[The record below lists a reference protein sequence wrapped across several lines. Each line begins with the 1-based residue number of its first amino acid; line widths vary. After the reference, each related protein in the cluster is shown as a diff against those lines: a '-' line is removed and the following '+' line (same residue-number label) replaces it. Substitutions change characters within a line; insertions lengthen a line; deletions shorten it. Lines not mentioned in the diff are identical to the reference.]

1 MSWALH
7 QLKASEVDPVQ
18 LTTLPKQ
25 DQALLP
31 SPVNPSPVNTSPA
44 NPSPANA
51 AADVGNRRSPAVVEL
66 RAAPPSRLHSQAQP
80 ETNEADRAFHAALAR
95 FTGGISPVALSLAYI
110 DWASHLMAAPQR
122 QIEIAQD
129 AIRNA
134 RSLFDAVLYF
144 ASPGQR
150 PWSVIKPQPQD
161 RRFASP
167 EWENPPFNLLAQAFL
182 LREQWWH
189 NATTGV
195 RGVAPANE
203 AIAEFSIR
211 QVLDMLAPSNF
222 AATNPEV
229 LQKTFESGGEN
240 FVSGWQNWSS
250 DLIRLLSA
258 GKPSAEDRDF
268 VVGKTVAT
276 SRGKVVYRNEL
287 IELIQYYPTTEK
299 VHSEPI
305 LIVPAWIMKYYIL
318 DLSPHNSLV
327 KYLTGAGFTV
337 FMISWRNPGPEDRD
351 IAFDDYRK
359 LGVKAALATIGDIA
373 PGRQV
378 HALGYCLGG
387 TLLSIAAAAM
397 ARDGD
402 RRLKS
407 ITLLAA
413 QTDFTEAGELT
424 LFINESQVTFL
435 EDVMWQRGVLD
446 TTQMAGAFQLLRSND
461 LIWSRVSRDYLMGER
476 TRSSDLM
483 AWNADA
489 TRLPYRMH
497 SEYLRKLF
505 LRNDLAEGR
514 YAVDGKPIALSD
526 VHTPM
531 FVVGTVRDHVAP
543 WKSVY
548 KIHYQVDADVT
559 FLLTSG
565 GHNAG
570 VVAPPGEQGHSY
582 QVKIKPTDAPYLGPD
597 EWLKAAPMVEGSW
610 WPEWTNWLAAQSGE
624 RIAPPSMGSVGV
636 GDKAL
641 PDAPGDYVH
650 H

>member
-1 MSWALH
+1 MSST
-7 QLKASEVDPVQ
+7 K
-18 LTTLPKQ
+18 TLP
-25 DQALLP
+25 QAEAPRLP
-31 SPVNPSPVNTSPA
+31 CPA
-44 NPSPANA
+44 HAPGYAESR
-51 AADVGNRRSPAVVEL
+51 GAVV
-66 RAAPPSRLHSQAQP
+66 AAEPHTEPASKTRQP
-80 ETNEADRAFHAALAR
+80 ETYQADRALHALAAR
-95 FTGGISPVALSLAYI
+95 LTSGVSPVALSLAFI
-110 DWASHLMAAPQR
+110 DWAAHLAVAPQR
-122 QIEIAQD
+122 RMEIAQEGM
-129 AIRNA
+129 R
-134 RSLFDAVLYF
+134 DAVGFLDAAMHWF
-144 ASPGQR
+144 SPGQG
-150 PWSVIKPQPQD
+150 PWSLIKPKPQD
-161 RRFASP
+161 RRFAAP
-167 EWENPPFNLLAQAFL
+167 EWESPPFNLLAQAFL

-195 RGVAPANE
+195 RGVSPANE
-203 AIAEFSIR
+203 AVVEFTLR
-211 QVLDMLAPSNF
+211 QLLDMLAPSNF

-229 LQKTFESGGEN
+229 LQKAFQSGGEN
-240 FVSGWQNWSS
+240 FVFGWQNWCN
-250 DLIRLLSA
+250 DLMRALSA
-258 GKPSAEDRDF
+258 GKPAEDEKF

-276 SRGKVVYRNEL
+276 SRGKVVYRNDL
-287 IELIQYYPTTEK
+287 MELIQYYPATGK
-299 VHSEPI
+299 VRPEPI

-327 KYLTGAGFTV
+327 KFLTGEGYTV
-337 FMISWRNPGPEDRD
+337 FMISWRNPGTGDRD

-359 LGVKAALATIGDIA
+359 LGVKAAVDVIGDIV
-373 PGRQV
+373 PGRQI

-387 TLLSIAAAAM
+387 TLLSISAATM
-397 ARDGD
+397 GRDGD
-402 RRLKS
+402 DRLKT

-424 LFINESQVTFL
+424 LFINESQIAFL
-435 EDVMWQRGVLD
+435 EDMMWEHGVLD

-476 TRSSDLM
+476 ASPSDLM

-505 LRNDLAEGR
+505 LDNDLAEGR
-514 YAVDGKPIALSD
+514 YVVEGKPIALSD
-526 VHTPM
+526 IHPPM

-570 VVAPPGEQGHSY
+570 VVAPPGEEGHFY
-582 QVKIKPTDAPYLGPD
+582 QVKLKPEDTPYVGPD
-597 EWLKAAPMVEGSW
+597 EWLKTAPRTEGSW
-610 WPEWTNWLAAQSGE
+610 WPEWTRWLAVRSGE
-624 RIAPPSMGSVGV
+624 PCEPPRIGV
-636 GDKAL
+636 GPGDGESL

-650 H
+650 Q